1 MTDLIPSIM
10 RGPVAALCLAVLLP
24 ATVSTA
30 SAQGRPAL
38 VGVAKTERLLFTE
51 TVPVLGRLVAPTQAE
66 IATRIAG
73 IVDNV
78 FVEVGNHVTEG
89 DLIAK
94 LNSELLEIQRQA
106 AEASLAQ
113 SRAAIEVA
121 NANLSKTKQTLERA
135 ESLQESVAF
144 SRARFE
150 DLLKDEEAARGAV
163 ADAEAQMASA
173 RAALAQAAYNIRN
186 TEIRAAVSGV
196 VLVREAQPGEYLQ
209 IGSTIV
215 TLLNDGD
222 LEIETDVP
230 TEVIGSVS
238 PGQEI
243 RVTLDDGTEH
253 RAIVRALIP
262 NESLST
268 RTRPVRLDPVFAGT
282 EKPLAAGQSA
292 TIHVPVGAGRNVLTV
307 PKDALVQARGGWIV
321 YAAID
326 GKAQPRPVT
335 IGAAVGDRFEVLS
348 GLEPDLYVV
357 IRGNERLRPG
367 QDITFKEEEPDKDD
381 QAAPSAEKSEG
392 EAVRKT
398 SGVGAAPRSG
408 G

>member
-1 MTDLIPSIM
+1 MIPSIT
-10 RGPVAALCLAVLLP
+10 RGPVAALCLAILLA

-30 SAQGRPAL
+30 SAQNRPAL
-38 VGVAKTERLLFTE
+38 VGVAKTERMLFTE

-73 IVDNV
+73 IVDDV
-78 FVEVGNHVTEG
+78 FVRVGNHVTEG

-94 LNSELLEIQRQA
+94 LNSELLEIQKQA

-113 SRAAIEVA
+113 AEALIEVA

-173 RAALAQAAYNIRN
+173 RAALAQATYNIRN
-186 TEIRAAVSGV
+186 TEIRAAVGGV

-209 IGSTIV
+209 IGSTVV

-222 LEIETDVP
+222 LEVETDVP
-230 TEVIGSVS
+230 TEVIGSVR
-238 PGQEI
+238 PGQEL
-243 RVTLDDGTEH
+243 RLTLDDGTEH
-253 RAIVRALIP
+253 TAIVRALIP

-268 RTRPVRLDPVFAGT
+268 RTRPVRLDPVFK
-282 EKPLAAGQSA
+282 EMDKPLAAGQST

-348 GLEPDLYVV
+348 GLEPDLTVV

-367 QDITFKEEEPDKDD
+367 QEITFNEEQPDTDD
-381 QAAPSAEKSEG
+381 QAAPSADKSDG
-392 EAVRKT
+392 DAVRKT

>member
-1 MTDLIPSIM
+1 MIRSIT
-10 RGPVAALCLAVLLP
+10 RGPIAALCLAVLLP
-24 ATVSTA
+24 VTVSTA
-30 SAQGRPAL
+30 LAQGRPAL
-38 VGVAKTERLLFTE
+38 VGVAKTERMLFTE
-51 TVPVLGRLVAPTQAE
+51 TVPVLGRIVAPTQAE
-66 IATRIAG
+66 IATRIPG
-73 IVDNV
+73 IVDDV
-78 FVEVGNHVTEG
+78 FVEVGNHVTKG

-94 LNSELLEIQRQA
+94 LNSELLELQKQA

-113 SRAAIEVA
+113 SEAAIEVA
-121 NANLSKTKQTLERA
+121 KANLSKTRQTLERA
-135 ESLQESVAF
+135 ESLQTSVAF

-163 ADAEAQMASA
+163 AEAEAQMASA
-173 RAALAQAAYNIRN
+173 RADLAQAAYNIRN
-186 TEIRAAVSGV
+186 TEIRAAVNGV
-196 VLVREAQPGEYLQ
+196 VLMREAQPGEYLQ

-238 PGQEI
+238 PGQEL

-253 RAIVRALIP
+253 KAIVRALIP

-268 RTRPVRLDPVFAGT
+268 RTRPVRLDPVFNET
-282 EKPLAAGQSA
+282 EKPLAAGQST

-321 YAAID
+321 YVAVD

-348 GLEPDLYVV
+348 GLEPDLIVV

-367 QDITFKEEEPDKDD
+367 QDITFNEEEPDNDD
-381 QAAPSAEKSEG
+381 QAAPSADKSDG
-392 EAVRKT
+392 EAERKT

>member
-1 MTDLIPSIM
+1 MIFSIT
-10 RGPVAALCLAVLLP
+10 RGPIAALCLAVLLP
-24 ATVSTA
+24 ATVSIA
-30 SAQGRPAL
+30 LAQGRPAL
-38 VGVAKTERLLFTE
+38 VGVAQTERMLFTE

-73 IVDNV
+73 IVDDV
-78 FVEVGNHVTEG
+78 FVEVGNHVTKG

-94 LNSELLEIQRQA
+94 LNSELLEIQKQA

-113 SRAAIEVA
+113 SDALIKVA

-173 RAALAQAAYNIRN
+173 RAALAQATYNIRN

-238 PGQEI
+238 PGQEL

-253 RAIVRALIP
+253 SAIVRALIP

-268 RTRPVRLDPVFAGT
+268 RTRPVRLDPVFNGT
-282 EKPLAAGQSA
+282 DKPLAAGQSA

-321 YAAID
+321 YVAVD

-335 IGAAVGDRFEVLS
+335 IGAAVGDRFEVLT
-348 GLEPDLYVV
+348 GLEPGLTVV
-357 IRGNERLRPG
+357 VRGNERLRPG
-367 QDITFKEEEPDKDD
+367 QDITFKEAQPDKDE
-381 QAAPSAEKSEG
+381 QATPSADRSDG
-392 EAVRKT
+392 DAVRKT
-398 SGVGAAPRSG
+398 SGVGATPRSG